1 MAKRGGKGGSDKWE
15 VKRMTYEGIKGGIL
29 EMLREWGD
37 WCPGFNVGLKG
48 SKDTCQLLFSG
59 SEENGMQGPDVRG

>member
-1 MAKRGGKGGSDKWE
+1 
-15 VKRMTYEGIKGGIL
+15 MTYEGIKGGIL

-37 WCPGFNVGLKG
+37 RCPGFNVGLKG
-48 SKDTCQLLFSG
+48 SKDACQLLFSG

>member
-1 MAKRGGKGGSDKWE
+1 MGSEKNDMKE
-15 VKRMTYEGIKGGIL
+15 LR

-37 WCPGFNVGLKG
+37 RCPGFNVGLKG
-48 SKDTCQLLFSG
+48 SKDACQLLFSG